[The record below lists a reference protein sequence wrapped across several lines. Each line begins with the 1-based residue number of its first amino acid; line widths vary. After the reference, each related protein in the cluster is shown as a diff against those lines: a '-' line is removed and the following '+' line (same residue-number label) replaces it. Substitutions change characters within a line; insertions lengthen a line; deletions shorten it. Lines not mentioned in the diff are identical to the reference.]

1 MNIKKKLNKEQL
13 ERFKDSCFR
22 YFLLMPK
29 LKFSAQIVHPL
40 LLRQCLIKKDDEMWF
55 LVNLKGL
62 RFGEDE
68 FGLIIGLS
76 FGPIPQHNET
86 SMRIREIYFN
96 SENKVRNDHLEKVFL
111 SFGEVK
117 TKKNAKEKY

>member
-1 MNIKKKLNKEQL
+1 MQL
-13 ERFKDSCFR
+13 ERFKDSCFGH
-22 YFLLMPK
+22 FLLMPE
-29 LKFSAQIVHPL
+29 LKFSAQIVHHML
-40 LLRQCLIKKDDEMWF
+40 LHQCLTKKDDEMWF
-55 LVNLKGL
+55 LVNSKGL

-86 SMRIREIYFN
+86 SMRIRDVYFN
-96 SENKVRNDHLEKVFL
+96 SENKVRNDHLENAFL

-117 TKKNAKEKY
+117 KK